1 MTRRRKNLA
10 IFLIVD
16 FEMVT
21 ITNGFDMIYSRL
33 EWGPEAACDAFTRA
47 DTGSVKG
54 TRRIARGL

>member
-1 MTRRRKNLA
+1 MA